1 MKYLKVNTNL
11 AETLTSI
18 EEKQAMHDDYA
29 KLVLADPQV
38 LANIVKVIVP
48 EFRSYSID
56 KIIPCIGETVVSLRL
71 PEKLCIRIESVG
83 TEDIDADDGKIVYDI
98 RFPLYYNNRTIKF
111 LVNVEAQRSTSN
123 NKLGYHIESRI
134 AYYMARMVSS
144 QKNVEFIKSNYDEL
158 KDIYS
163 ICMDTQDGEDS
174 IIELGIQPKLLYG
187 KSNWMPKR
195 SIMNGAIIRIRDS
208 KNREESKNKLIAMLE
223 VLLSSTKKKEKMQQL
238 EGYGLK
244 MTTELEGCVSD
255 MCNISEAILER
266 ALEEGLE
273 KGIEQGLEKGIEQG
287 IEQGLEQGLEQG
299 IEKGIEQGIEKN
311 QLDNIVKL
319 MKKLSLTEE
328 EAMDMLDIAK
338 ENRIRYHDI
347 LKK

>member
-1 MKYLKVNTNL
+1 
-11 AETLTSI
+11 
-18 EEKQAMHDDYA
+18 
-29 KLVLADPQV
+29 
-38 LANIVKVIVP
+38 
-48 EFRSYSID
+48 
-56 KIIPCIGETVVSLRL
+56 
-71 PEKLCIRIESVG
+71 
-83 TEDIDADDGKIVYDI
+83 
-98 RFPLYYNNRTIKF
+98 
-111 LVNVEAQRSTSN
+111 
-123 NKLGYHIESRI
+123 
-134 AYYMARMVSS
+134 
-144 QKNVEFIKSNYDEL
+144 
-158 KDIYS
+158 
-163 ICMDTQDGEDS
+163 
-174 IIELGIQPKLLYG
+174 
-187 KSNWMPKR
+187 
-195 SIMNGAIIRIRDS
+195 
-208 KNREESKNKLIAMLE
+208 
-223 VLLSSTKKKEKMQQL
+223 
-238 EGYGLK
+238 

-287 IEQGLEQGLEQG
+287 IEQG

>member
-1 MKYLKVNTNL
+1 
-11 AETLTSI
+11 
-18 EEKQAMHDDYA
+18 
-29 KLVLADPQV
+29 
-38 LANIVKVIVP
+38 
-48 EFRSYSID
+48 
-56 KIIPCIGETVVSLRL
+56 
-71 PEKLCIRIESVG
+71 
-83 TEDIDADDGKIVYDI
+83 
-98 RFPLYYNNRTIKF
+98 
-111 LVNVEAQRSTSN
+111 
-123 NKLGYHIESRI
+123 
-134 AYYMARMVSS
+134 
-144 QKNVEFIKSNYDEL
+144 
-158 KDIYS
+158 
-163 ICMDTQDGEDS
+163 
-174 IIELGIQPKLLYG
+174 
-187 KSNWMPKR
+187 
-195 SIMNGAIIRIRDS
+195 
-208 KNREESKNKLIAMLE
+208 MLE

-273 KGIEQGLEKGIEQG
+273 KGL
-287 IEQGLEQGLEQG
+287 
-299 IEKGIEQGIEKN
+299 EQGIEKN

>member
-1 MKYLKVNTNL
+1 
-11 AETLTSI
+11 
-18 EEKQAMHDDYA
+18 
-29 KLVLADPQV
+29 
-38 LANIVKVIVP
+38 
-48 EFRSYSID
+48 
-56 KIIPCIGETVVSLRL
+56 
-71 PEKLCIRIESVG
+71 
-83 TEDIDADDGKIVYDI
+83 
-98 RFPLYYNNRTIKF
+98 
-111 LVNVEAQRSTSN
+111 
-123 NKLGYHIESRI
+123 
-134 AYYMARMVSS
+134 
-144 QKNVEFIKSNYDEL
+144 
-158 KDIYS
+158 
-163 ICMDTQDGEDS
+163 MDTQDGEDS

-273 KGIEQGLEKGIEQG
+273 KGIEQGLEQ
-287 IEQGLEQGLEQG
+287 
-299 IEKGIEQGIEKN
+299 GIEQGIEKN

-328 EAMDMLDIAK
+328 EAMDMLDIAE
-338 ENRIRYHDI
+338 ENRRRYHDI

>member
-1 MKYLKVNTNL
+1 
-11 AETLTSI
+11 
-18 EEKQAMHDDYA
+18 
-29 KLVLADPQV
+29 
-38 LANIVKVIVP
+38 
-48 EFRSYSID
+48 
-56 KIIPCIGETVVSLRL
+56 
-71 PEKLCIRIESVG
+71 
-83 TEDIDADDGKIVYDI
+83 
-98 RFPLYYNNRTIKF
+98 
-111 LVNVEAQRSTSN
+111 
-123 NKLGYHIESRI
+123 
-134 AYYMARMVSS
+134 
-144 QKNVEFIKSNYDEL
+144 
-158 KDIYS
+158 
-163 ICMDTQDGEDS
+163 
-174 IIELGIQPKLLYG
+174 
-187 KSNWMPKR
+187 
-195 SIMNGAIIRIRDS
+195 
-208 KNREESKNKLIAMLE
+208 MLE

-273 KGIEQGLEKGIEQG
+273 KG
-287 IEQGLEQGLEQG
+287 LEQGLEQ
-299 IEKGIEQGIEKN
+299 GIEQGIEKN

>member
-1 MKYLKVNTNL
+1 
-11 AETLTSI
+11 
-18 EEKQAMHDDYA
+18 
-29 KLVLADPQV
+29 
-38 LANIVKVIVP
+38 
-48 EFRSYSID
+48 
-56 KIIPCIGETVVSLRL
+56 
-71 PEKLCIRIESVG
+71 
-83 TEDIDADDGKIVYDI
+83 
-98 RFPLYYNNRTIKF
+98 
-111 LVNVEAQRSTSN
+111 
-123 NKLGYHIESRI
+123 
-134 AYYMARMVSS
+134 
-144 QKNVEFIKSNYDEL
+144 
-158 KDIYS
+158 
-163 ICMDTQDGEDS
+163 
-174 IIELGIQPKLLYG
+174 
-187 KSNWMPKR
+187 
-195 SIMNGAIIRIRDS
+195 
-208 KNREESKNKLIAMLE
+208 MLE

-273 KGIEQGLEKGIEQG
+273 KGIEQG
-287 IEQGLEQGLEQG
+287 
-299 IEKGIEQGIEKN
+299 IEKN

>member
-1 MKYLKVNTNL
+1 
-11 AETLTSI
+11 
-18 EEKQAMHDDYA
+18 
-29 KLVLADPQV
+29 
-38 LANIVKVIVP
+38 
-48 EFRSYSID
+48 
-56 KIIPCIGETVVSLRL
+56 
-71 PEKLCIRIESVG
+71 
-83 TEDIDADDGKIVYDI
+83 
-98 RFPLYYNNRTIKF
+98 
-111 LVNVEAQRSTSN
+111 
-123 NKLGYHIESRI
+123 
-134 AYYMARMVSS
+134 
-144 QKNVEFIKSNYDEL
+144 
-158 KDIYS
+158 
-163 ICMDTQDGEDS
+163 
-174 IIELGIQPKLLYG
+174 
-187 KSNWMPKR
+187 
-195 SIMNGAIIRIRDS
+195 
-208 KNREESKNKLIAMLE
+208 
-223 VLLSSTKKKEKMQQL
+223 
-238 EGYGLK
+238 

-299 IEKGIEQGIEKN
+299 IEKN